1 MWNFLNNI
9 ITYIFISD
17 IKKKQ
22 NGSFIDNFLKMKGNI
37 FCIKKTDEKI
47 FIKAKGWKG
56 IYLFNINNPIY
67 YEIKKLY
74 YVMVYFVII
83 LIRKLQFLIYNLCQ
97 ISFKLNFLILNP
109 YVFYLI
115 IIQQPIN
122 EPFLYIDE
130 IIITIFYKIL

>member
-37 FCIKKTDEKI
+37 FYIKKTDEKI
-47 FIKAKGWKG
+47 FIKSKGWKG

-83 LIRKLQFLIYNLCQ
+83 LIRKLQCLIYNIWE
-97 ISFKLNFLILNP
+97 ISFKLKFLILNL
-109 YVFYLI
+109 YFFYLI
-115 IIQQPIN
+115 IIQQLIN
-122 EPFLYIDE
+122 ELFLYFDE
-130 IIITIFYKIL
+130 IIIIIFYKIL